1 MATVAIN
8 GLGRIGRA
16 ALKILLDTGGLDVV
30 AVNDIADANNL
41 AYLLKYDTVYGRY
54 QREVSAED
62 GALLVDGQRI
72 PSFTERDPRNL
83 PWGDLGV
90 DLVLECT
97 GVFTHEEDLKK
108 HVQAGAS
115 YVILSAPTKSE
126 NVPTVVHGVN
136 RPDGEPQLIS
146 CASCTTNCIT
156 PVIEIAHRR
165 IGVERAVMTTV
176 HAYTG
181 GQQLVDGPSKSYRR
195 GRAGAAN
202 LVPTS
207 TGAAQATTRAVPE
220 LGGKFGGVAVRA
232 PIPVG
237 SIADIVFVAGRST
250 TAEEVNE
257 AYRQEAATARYQGI
271 LGVSEDPL
279 VSADIIGDPHAAIVD
294 LEMTQVVDGTLV
306 KVMAWY
312 DNEWG
317 FTQQMV
323 REAQRIL
330 GATPARS

>member
-16 ALKILLDTGGLDVV
+16 ALKILLDTEGLDVA
-30 AVNDIADANNL
+30 AVNDIADADNL

-54 QREVSAED
+54 GREVTAED
-62 GALLVDGQRI
+62 GTLLVDGHRI
-72 PSFTERDPRNL
+72 PAFTERDPARL

-97 GVFTHEEDLKK
+97 GVFTREEDLKK
-108 HVQAGAS
+108 HIEAGAS
-115 YVILSAPTKSE
+115 FVILSAPSKTE
-126 NVPTVVHGVN
+126 TVPTVVHGVN
-136 RPDGEPQLIS
+136 RPGGEPRIVS

-156 PVIEIAHRR
+156 PIVEVAHRR
-165 IGVERAVMTTV
+165 VGVERAVMTTI

-181 GQQLVDGPSKSYRR
+181 GQHLVDGPSKRYRR

-207 TGAAQATTRAVPE
+207 TGAAQATTQAVPE
-220 LGGKFGGVAVRA
+220 LAGRFDGVAVRA
-232 PIPVG
+232 PVPVG
-237 SIADIVFVAGRST
+237 SIADVVFVAARDT
-250 TAEEVNE
+250 TAEEINGAFRE
-257 AYRQEAATARYQGI
+257 ESESDKYRGI
-271 LGVSEDPL
+271 LGVSADPL
-279 VSADIIGDPHAAIVD
+279 VSADIVGDPRAAIVD
-294 LEMTQVVDGTLV
+294 LDMTQVVDGTLV

-317 FTQQMV
+317 FTHQMV
-323 REAQRIL
+323 REARGIL
-330 GATPARS
+330 A

>member
-1 MATVAIN
+1 VWIKHRSPLHEMPTVAIN

-16 ALKILLDTGGLDVV
+16 ALKILLDTSGLDVI
-30 AVNDIADANNL
+30 AVNDIADADNL
-41 AYLLKYDTVYGRY
+41 TYLLKYDTVYGRY

-62 GALLVDGQRI
+62 GALIIDGQRI
-72 PSFTERDPRNL
+72 PSFTERNPRNL

-97 GVFTHEEDLKK
+97 GVFTREEDLKK

-126 NVPTVVHGVN
+126 TVPTVVHGVN
-136 RPDGEPQLIS
+136 RPDGQPQIIS

-181 GQQLVDGPSKSYRR
+181 GQKLVDSPSKSFRR

-207 TGAAQATTRAVPE
+207 TGAAQATTRAVPA
-220 LGGKFGGVAVRA
+220 LQGRFGGVAVRA

-250 TAEEVNE
+250 TARRSTTPTGRRRRPRGTR
-257 AYRQEAATARYQGI
+257 ASLASRRIRWSPPTSSATRA
-271 LGVSEDPL
+271 P
-279 VSADIIGDPHAAIVD
+279 
-294 LEMTQVVDGTLV
+294 
-306 KVMAWY
+306 
-312 DNEWG
+312 
-317 FTQQMV
+317 
-323 REAQRIL
+323 
-330 GATPARS
+330 RSWTST